1 MAKREEMKA
10 YVEAA
15 ERVTDLLIRLGAGEK
30 VPSEEIEDARRQELV
45 ATSRYIG
52 SIVKL
57 AASAMADALSAD
69 GATEEED

>member
-1 MAKREEMKA
+1 VA
-10 YVEAA
+10 
-15 ERVTDLLIRLGAGEK
+15 
-30 VPSEEIEDARRQELV
+30 SEEIEDARQQELV